1 MAVHVQHSQLPE
13 AQRIYR
19 SLRAAGEWPH
29 AYALNAL
36 INSYANSFRCAGE
49 TTLWLCWMPCRC
61 TYQPGHAISQPGVWL
76 VSAWTDAA
84 ACLPCPAP
92 GVCRLGDVVS
102 LVCDMA
108 EGGQRPDSFTFSA
121 IFNACQRAEEAELA
135 LDVARVMKLRGVR
148 MDETHAVI
156 LLRICYNRLR
166 QSWVPGGYPPNRA
179 SAPVAVGSLPGSRR
193 SQECQRLLEVRCCC
207 CCCCCCC
214 LCCPPVCLLC
224 MHA

>member
-36 INSYANSFRCAGE
+36 INSYANSFRRAGGATSNASPAADSAACCADA
-49 TTLWLCWMPCRC
+49 L
-61 TYQPGHAISQPGVWL
+61 ISQATPLASQGSGLSVP
-76 VSAWTDAA
+76 DAA
-84 ACLPCPAP
+84 ACLPAFLRSTC
-92 GVCRLGDVVS
+92 GLCRLGDVVS

-179 SAPVAVGSLPGSRR
+179 SAPVAVANLPGSRR
-193 SQECQRLLEVRCCC
+193 SHECQRLLEVRGTASAADTAA
-207 CCCCCCC
+207 
-214 LCCPPVCLLC
+214 L
-224 MHA
+224 